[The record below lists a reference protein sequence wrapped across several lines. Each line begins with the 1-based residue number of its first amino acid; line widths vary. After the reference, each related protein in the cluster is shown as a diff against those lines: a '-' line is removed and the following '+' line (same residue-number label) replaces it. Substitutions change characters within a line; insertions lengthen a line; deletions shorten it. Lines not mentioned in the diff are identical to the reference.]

1 MIVHIVMFQFK
12 DEKKSENLAKVK
24 ILLEELVDKI
34 PTLLTMEVGINFNQS
49 DRAFDLVLYSTFN
62 SINDLKSYAV
72 HPAHLDVVKVIK
84 ELSIESKVV
93 DYEK

>member
-62 SINDLKSYAV
+62 SIDDLKSYAV